1 MIKFLSIFFAVN
13 FLANWYIF
21 SRLFAYFHL
30 NKSWPYWGLILGFS
44 VSYVVMNYFDHLTG
58 FFFSRWLL
66 RLAGFWM
73 GAGLILMMCI
83 FGGDIIRLVSG
94 ISTDTLR
101 WVVLGGAGVL
111 ILYSMINAQRVQVV
125 ELVVKAPV
133 NKTIVHLSDV
143 HVGSVS
149 PRHLQRLVELTNSH
163 NPDLVLLT
171 GDLMDSCSG
180 ITPRSFESLK
190 QIKVPIY
197 FTTGNHERYAGIEK
211 AMEIIRRTPMIPL
224 RNEMANLE
232 DLQIIGIDD
241 KERDSQ
247 VETVLNSMELDPAK
261 FSIVMYHRPTGFE
274 YAAEKGIDLM
284 VCGHTH
290 NGQIFPFNYVVKSRF
305 PRVKGVHRIGQS
317 TLIVSMGSGF
327 WGPPMRLGSRTEIY
341 VIRLLSMTNE

>member
-21 SRLFAYFHL
+21 SRVFAYFHL
-30 NKSWPYWGLILGFS
+30 QKGWLYWLLIFGFS

-58 FFFSRWLL
+58 FFFSRWML

-83 FGGDIIRLVSG
+83 FAGDIVRLASG
-94 ISTDTLR
+94 ISIDTLR
-101 WVVLGGAGVL
+101 WMVLGGAGVL
-111 ILYSMINAQRVQVV
+111 ILYAMINVHIVRVN
-125 ELVVKAPV
+125 EITLKAPV
-133 NKTIVHLSDV
+133 DKTIVHLSDI

-149 PRHLQRLVELTNSH
+149 PRHLSRLVKMANRH
-163 NPDLVLLT
+163 NPDLVLIT
-171 GDLMDSCSG
+171 GDLMDSSSG
-180 ITPRSFESLK
+180 ITPKSFESLN
-190 QIKVPIY
+190 QIEVPIY
-197 FTTGNHERYAGIEK
+197 FTTGNHERYAGLDK
-211 AMEIIRRTPMIPL
+211 AMNIIGGTAVIPL
-224 RNEMANLE
+224 RNELADLE
-232 DLQIIGIDD
+232 DIQIIGIDD
-241 KERDSQ
+241 KEHDHQ
-247 VETVLNSMELDPAK
+247 VETVLRSTVIDQSK

-290 NGQIFPFNYVVKSRF
+290 NGQIWPFNYVVKSRF

-317 TLIVSMGSGF
+317 TLVVSMGSGF

-341 VIRLLSMTNE
+341 VIRLRKGS